1 VGGTNGKSTTPT
13 LISDILKAAE
23 QRVFA
28 GGNLGMPLS
37 EAVGRKY
44 DALVVEVSSF
54 QLERVPTFHPR
65 VSVLLN
71 ISDDHLDRYPNREA
85 YVRAKGNAMVR
96 LGEGDVAVIPAG
108 ERTCLEQARRGRGQI
123 ATFGVAGAS
132 DPPADYIVVDTGVLE
147 RRTGERFELGAS
159 RLHGGHNALNAA
171 AAIAAAR
178 GMGAPSRAI
187 RRGLTDFEPLP
198 HRMTLV
204 RTIRGVGYYDDSKAT
219 NVGAAVTAVRGVREH
234 RVVLIAGGRDKHAS
248 YEPLVDALRDR
259 GRAVVTLGEAAARIE
274 MALGDAV
281 PFRRVDSMPAALQ
294 AAQELAESGD
304 AVLLSP
310 ACSSFDMFEN
320 YQARGRAFVQAVEG
334 LAQGEG

>member
-1 VGGTNGKSTTPT
+1 
-13 LISDILKAAE
+13 
-23 QRVFA
+23 
-28 GGNLGMPLS
+28 M
-37 EAVGRKY
+37 
-44 DALVVEVSSF
+44 
-54 QLERVPTFHPR
+54 
-65 VSVLLN
+65 
-71 ISDDHLDRYPNREA
+71 
-85 YVRAKGNAMVR
+85 RA
-96 LGEGDVAVIPAG
+96 I
-108 ERTCLEQARRGRGQI
+108 RGRSPG
-123 ATFGVAGAS
+123 
-132 DPPADYIVVDTGVLE
+132 
-147 RRTGERFELGAS
+147 

-294 AAQELAESGD
+294 VAQELAESGD